1 MRHEDLIKQ
10 MTAKQKAA
18 FLTGK
23 NEWESREYPQFGI
36 PGLFFSDGPSGVR
49 RQEGAGDH
57 LGLNPSVPATCFPS
71 PSTLAN
77 SWEEQLEEKVGEALG
92 REAVLQNIHVL
103 LAPGLNIK
111 RNPLCGRNF
120 EYFSED
126 PYLSGKMAAAAIRGI
141 QKNGVGACAKH
152 FAVNS
157 QEERRMALNAKLDEK
172 TLRELYLT
180 GFEIAVEEGH
190 PQAVMSAYNEING
203 IF

>member
-1 MRHEDLIKQ
+1 MGIQRIS
-10 MTAKQKAA
+10 AVW
-18 FLTGK
+18 
-23 NEWESREYPQFGI
+23 NSRS
-36 PGLFFSDGPSGVR
+36 LFSDGPSGVR

-120 EYFSED
+120 EYFR
-126 PYLSGKMAAAAIRGI
+126 KIRTYP
-141 QKNGVGACAKH
+141 
-152 FAVNS
+152 
-157 QEERRMALNAKLDEK
+157 EK
-172 TLRELYLT
+172 WLQQ
-180 GFEIAVEEGH
+180 
-190 PQAVMSAYNEING
+190 P
-203 IF
+203 